1 MYRGAYSGTH
11 THTHT
16 NTHVFLYSWL
26 LDFTWTYETCPR
38 NRSMTALGEGRRL
51 SGAGGVRRLR
61 LWNSGFMR
69 NILIWKTKAS
79 VEVKVIFTNC
89 HGCED
94 YRQATSLKKI
104 PRQKECRGSVLCLPP
119 EMQTKAPERYH
130 VPLIRGTVVRKA

>member
-1 MYRGAYSGTH
+1 
-11 THTHT
+11 
-16 NTHVFLYSWL
+16 
-26 LDFTWTYETCPR
+26 
-38 NRSMTALGEGRRL
+38 MTALGEGRRL